1 MSAKSYFHLA
11 GIIPVAGQ
19 LLDFQMEWADCM
31 MPLAP
36 NYTAVE
42 RSVME
47 CAYAGCET
55 IWIVANDDMAPLL
68 RHRVGEFVQ
77 DPVMFGSQEGRNSS
91 LSQKRIPIF
100 YVPLNIKDHGKRDCL
115 AWSVVHGSLS
125 AFRIGS
131 NLSKWVAPD
140 RYYVSFPFGA
150 YNPEVVRAHRKVISS
165 QPPFALSHEEMTVAD
180 GKYLGFTFGKE
191 DFLEFRR
198 EIRKGTG
205 MYSAENLKDGK
216 YPPTKLPGEK
226 RYSARYF
233 ALAKVFKHVILE
245 EIKEVPWYYAIDNW
259 EGYCNFLGSPD
270 RLKIE
275 RPPNY
280 LLNYREWNLMGVDD
294 DEG

>member
-1 MSAKSYFHLA
+1 MLAKSYFHLA
-11 GIIPVAGQ
+11 GIVPVAGRM
-19 LLDFQMEWADCM
+19 LDFQMDWSDCLV
-31 MPLAP
+31 PLAP
-36 NYTAVE
+36 NFTAIE

-55 IWIVANDDMAPLL
+55 VWIVANDDVAPLL

-77 DPVMFGSQEGRNSS
+77 DPVCFGERQGRNSS

-100 YVPLNIKDHGKRDCL
+100 YVPLAIKDYGKRDCL

-131 NLSKWVAPD
+131 NLSKWTAPD
-140 RYYVSFPFGA
+140 RYYVSFPYGA
-150 YNPEVVRAHRKVISS
+150 YDPEVVRAYRKIISS
-165 QPPFALSHEEMTVAD
+165 LVPFALSHEDKTVAD
-180 GKYLGFTFGKE
+180 GKYLGFTFGKQ

-205 MYSAENLKDGK
+205 MFTAENLKDGK
-216 YPPTKLPGEK
+216 YPTVKLPIEK

-233 ALAKVFKHVILE
+233 DLAKVFKHVILD
-245 EIKEVPWYYAIDNW
+245 EIREVPWYYTIDNW
-259 EGYCNFLGSPD
+259 DGYCNFLGSPD
-270 RLKIE
+270 RHKIE

-280 LLNYREWNLMGVDD
+280 ILNYREWNLLGVDD
-294 DEG
+294 E